1 MESRALQPIEYDA
14 QLSLSRVSLR
24 RGTSLL
30 LSNVD
35 LTLSSGSLLY
45 VTGQNGIG
53 KTSLLLAIAGFLR
66 PETGS
71 IKSDKVAIMQ
81 TPDGAS
87 KGLTSREDLKFH
99 LCLSRQDHRL
109 SDLLKSVGLEGASN
123 VKTEDLSLGQRK
135 RLCLAKIIASQA
147 PIWLL
152 DEPFSALDE
161 NGQDFVETT
170 IAQHLTQGGLC
181 IIATHLP
188 RQIRGHKSQTL
199 HLSKPETC

>member
-1 MESRALQPIEYDA
+1 MESTALQPIEYKA
-14 QLSLSRVSLR
+14 HLSLDHVSLR

-30 LSNVD
+30 LSD
-35 LTLSSGSLLY
+35 ISLTLSSGDLLF

-66 PETGS
+66 PETGL
-71 IKSDKVAIMQ
+71 ITSDKAVIMQ

-87 KGLTSREDLKFH
+87 KGLTTREDLQFH
-99 LCLSRQDHRL
+99 LSLLGQSHLLC
-109 SDLLKSVGLEGASN
+109 DLLKKVGLDNVSA

-135 RLCLAKIIASQA
+135 RLCLAKIMASRA

-152 DEPFSALDE
+152 DEPFSALDKK
-161 NGQDFVETT
+161 GQDFVENT
-170 IAQHLTQGGLC
+170 IDQHLKHGGLC

-188 RQIRGHKSQTL
+188 RQIKGRKSRTL
-199 HLSKPETC
+199 HLSKPITC